1 MSTRFD
7 SSAGFPGGYA
17 APPPPAPPTSAVGV
31 DGPAIATP
39 ARSAAAGRRSSWRAL
54 LISALVVLVGG
65 LVAFGGAQLLTKH
78 TEVLAAAHPIA
89 VGTTITADD
98 LMTVSVTKDPNLSP
112 IPAADKSQ
120 IVGLVAQ
127 DGLVPGAP
135 LTRAQFG
142 PKSGF
147 TAGQELVA
155 LPLKQGQFPARG
167 LVPGQKVLIV
177 STPGSNGSTAATG
190 KAAGSAA
197 GSGSGIDATVAEVG
211 ATNAATSVTV
221 VDVQVSSASGIQV
234 AQLASTG
241 NLAVILLPAGR

>member
-1 MSTRFD
+1 MSTRPD
-7 SSAGFPGGYA
+7 TPASFPGGYA
-17 APPPPAPPTSAVGV
+17 APTPPAPPTSAAAQVG
-31 DGPAIATP
+31 PIAATP

-65 LVAFGGAQLLTKH
+65 LVAFGGVQLLTRH

-98 LMTVSVTKDPNLSP
+98 LTTVSVTKDPNLSP
-112 IPAADKSQ
+112 IPVAEKSQ

-127 DGLVPGAP
+127 VGLVPGAP

-142 PKSGF
+142 PSSGF

-177 STPGSNGSTAATG
+177 STPGSNSSTVTGKTAGSTT
-190 KAAGSAA
+190 GSA
-197 GSGSGIDATVAEVG
+197 SGVNATVAEVG
-211 ATNAATSVTV
+211 AMNPATLVTV
-221 VDVQVSSASGIQV
+221 VDVRVTSASGIQV

-241 NLAVILLPAGR
+241 NVAVILLPAGR